1 MELTTYVSCRLKHSH
16 SSPTKHLS
24 IVSTCISKTI
34 STIHC
39 YDSRLGSVESRPL
52 HHVHGL
58 FHGVKGFGLQ
68 YLLTHEKTGLNKLLE
83 TFLYYSIYF
92 TIFCNIR
99 QIWIRFCKR
108 VRYAVDHTV
117 VKFRWLKLYRFS
129 IKKNF
134 DNRII

>member
-24 IVSTCISKTI
+24 IVSTCIYQRL

-58 FHGVKGFGLQ
+58 FHGVKRFGLQ

-99 QIWIRFCKR
+99 RIWIRFCKR

>member
-58 FHGVKGFGLQ
+58 FHGVKRFGLQ

-99 QIWIRFCKR
+99 RIWIRKICRRSYSCK
-108 VRYAVDHTV
+108 VSLIKTIP
-117 VKFRWLKLYRFS
+117 FFS
-129 IKKNF
+129 KKKK
-134 DNRII
+134 